1 MTEYLFSQAI
11 ANSALNNGFSAE
23 EKSPFKTKALQSG
36 FELQIFV
43 EGLTDVKTSLSL
55 VDLQGR
61 NSASYKG
68 IPEGGKINA
77 TFNTQNLSK
86 GIYVVNIQNGA
97 RQSTLKVMVR

>member
-1 MTEYLFSQAI
+1 
-11 ANSALNNGFSAE
+11 
-23 EKSPFKTKALQSG
+23 
-36 FELQIFV
+36 
-43 EGLTDVKTSLSL
+43 

-61 NSASYKG
+61 STSSFSGMPIA
-68 IPEGGKINA
+68 GKIKA